1 MSSSTAIGPTSV
13 GAEQEHNKA
22 LVRRLMHGLYGE
34 RNVDVIDE
42 VAAPDFTGSIPGR
55 SFDSPEAWKAY
66 NRGSLGAFP
75 DFAYTIDDLFAEG
88 DRVAL
93 RWTLT
98 ATHMGPYGGLQPTGM
113 RIEVSGIFIC
123 QCADGKIA
131 KSWGVWDTATV
142 MRQLG
147 VQA

>member
-1 MSSSTAIGPTSV
+1 MISAESSV
-13 GAEQEHNKA
+13 EVEQNKA
-22 LVRRLMHGLYGE
+22 LVRRLMQGVYGE

-55 SFDSPEAWKAY
+55 TFESTEAWKAY
-66 NRGSLGAFP
+66 NRGSLAAFP
-75 DFAYTIDDLFAEG
+75 DFVYTTHDLFAEG

-98 ATHMGPYGGLQPTGM
+98 GTHLGPYGGLEPTGK
-113 RIEVSGIFIC
+113 RVDVSGIFIC
-123 QCADGKIA
+123 QCANGRIV

-147 VQA
+147 ALQ